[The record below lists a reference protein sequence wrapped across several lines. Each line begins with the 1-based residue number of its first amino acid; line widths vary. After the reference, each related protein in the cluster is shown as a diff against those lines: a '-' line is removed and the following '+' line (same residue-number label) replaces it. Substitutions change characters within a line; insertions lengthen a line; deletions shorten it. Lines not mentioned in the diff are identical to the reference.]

1 MSDMEFKYH
10 HTSDF
15 QSKDRYHRKLNT
27 STYIYYGL
35 YVKIRGKFHIIYHLK
50 SCIIILVCYSSVK
63 IVEHGHES
71 IRSMLSFSDGDRH
84 K

>member
-15 QSKDRYHRKLNT
+15 QAKDRYHRKLNT

-35 YVKIRGKFHIIYHLK
+35 YVKIRGKFHIIYNY
-50 SCIIILVCYSSVK
+50 IIISSLVLLY
-63 IVEHGHES
+63 
-71 IRSMLSFSDGDRH
+71 
-84 K
+84 